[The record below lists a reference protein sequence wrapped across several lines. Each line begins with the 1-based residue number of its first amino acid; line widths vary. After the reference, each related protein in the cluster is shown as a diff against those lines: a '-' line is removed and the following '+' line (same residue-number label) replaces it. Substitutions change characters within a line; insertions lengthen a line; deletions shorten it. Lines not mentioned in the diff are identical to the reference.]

1 MRIVVAAQEC
11 ESCSDLIRLLD
22 QVRETFR
29 VSHRLLNLIFG
40 WDFEIRCLI
49 SPGSES
55 VGEVQCLYPNVVECF
70 GTAVDQSLLPFF
82 FSFLSLVY
90 PALFLSSPLL

>member
-1 MRIVVAAQEC
+1 MRVVVAAQER

-22 QVRETFR
+22 QVRETIR
-29 VSHRLLNLIFG
+29 ESHRLLNLIFG

-55 VGEVQCLYPNVVECF
+55 VGEVQSLYPNVVERFC
-70 GTAVDQSLLPFF
+70 AAID
-82 FSFLSLVY
+82 
-90 PALFLSSPLL
+90 